1 MRKSDSKG
9 NATYSSF
16 FLSSFAEKV
25 TLIKYFIIVFFLF
38 TNFTSF
44 REERSVVVMSDSLQG
59 SFILCENKQ
68 TEQNS
73 NTPKKIH
80 H

>member
-44 REERSVVVMSDSLQG
+44 REERSVVVMSDSM
-59 SFILCENKQ
+59 
-68 TEQNS
+68 
-73 NTPKKIH
+73 
-80 H
+80 